1 MSYSQLAAELAER
14 ASRGAPITV
23 GLAGAG
29 QMGADIVVQVSL
41 MAGIRIGAISEVRP
55 QRAFDAALLA
65 GHSPITPLAMPWGCS
80 ACTRCRIA
88 RGPAMPR
95 RCS

>member
-1 MSYSQLAAELAER
+1 MSYTQLAAELAER

-29 QMGADIVVQVSL
+29 PMGADIVVQVSL

-55 QRAFDAALLA
+55 QRAFE
-65 GHSPITPLAMPWGCS
+65 
-80 ACTRCRIA
+80 
-88 RGPAMPR
+88 
-95 RCS
+95 